1 MQSGGYVPFVIRN
14 NKLVWKVSLDE
25 VTLLDLF
32 KIEEWNGSVPYD
44 STVNVNISGSIIGI
58 SETVDLSAE
67 LYFFKKFY
75 KAKQREWRP
84 YERRIKLKSVIKYM
98 SENHILPEDLFSAI
112 WMKHIYQI
120 QEVMYL
126 FGVNRTD
133 ADNILRASGYI
144 KKTESSNYILNQDRK
159 KSVILCFEKAESAA
173 SELKDRMKLKY
184 RFRQWICR
192 MIRSYGTGVLDL
204 SDRLSYYDLCT
215 ADWEEPVYGKKKE
228 YFKSIVFCIII
239 AFVIILC
246 ILIINFSA
254 KAEQGNSSELSTLF
268 SAIIAGIISV
278 LTTYAIMH
286 QTYKIDYHQ
295 ERLAAMPVFK
305 AEIIPTEDLKVAEND
320 DYKAY
325 IDGICNAL
333 NIDRVEDQSQGE
345 AGGYILKIENY
356 GKGVAFHVNIGGI
369 WAPYDDVRMASFN
382 IGQVK
387 YILIQRAENIF
398 LKCNYY
404 DLYGNYY
411 IQNLEGAKDYCG
423 ILYKEMEADPPEL
436 ELRTKR
442 IRYCQ

>member
-1 MQSGGYVPFVIRN
+1 
-14 NKLVWKVSLDE
+14 
-25 VTLLDLF
+25 
-32 KIEEWNGSVPYD
+32 
-44 STVNVNISGSIIGI
+44 
-58 SETVDLSAE
+58 
-67 LYFFKKFY
+67 
-75 KAKQREWRP
+75 
-84 YERRIKLKSVIKYM
+84 
-98 SENHILPEDLFSAI
+98 
-112 WMKHIYQI
+112 
-120 QEVMYL
+120 
-126 FGVNRTD
+126 
-133 ADNILRASGYI
+133 
-144 KKTESSNYILNQDRK
+144 
-159 KSVILCFEKAESAA
+159 
-173 SELKDRMKLKY
+173 
-184 RFRQWICR
+184 
-192 MIRSYGTGVLDL
+192 
-204 SDRLSYYDLCT
+204 LCT

-228 YFKSIVFCIII
+228 YFESIVFCIII